1 MLIRTKSN
9 GFFFLVLSMVMYK
22 KYYLPSASHY
32 LFTCNGVKQHSP
44 CTSEGQTEYS
54 QCRGSVRI
62 QRGHYQ
68 YEPSKRPEK
77 GKGPTKRLNVSDKKK
92 RSCSCAQEK
101 VISRHLPISNLF
113 MLLEMLKR
121 ISTQGSTEEPEACT
135 SAITTQKVE
144 DIFPFSDDLDYM
156 DQNYLFFYRQ

>member
-1 MLIRTKSN
+1 MSLAKDR
-9 GFFFLVLSMVMYK
+9 K
-22 KYYLPSASHY
+22 K
-32 LFTCNGVKQHSP
+32 
-44 CTSEGQTEYS
+44 
-54 QCRGSVRI
+54 
-62 QRGHYQ
+62 
-68 YEPSKRPEK
+68 EK
-77 GKGPTKRLNVSDKKK
+77 GQQKDETYQIKKK

-135 SAITTQKVE
+135 SAITTEKVE
-144 DIFPFSDDLDYM
+144 DIFPFSDDLDCM